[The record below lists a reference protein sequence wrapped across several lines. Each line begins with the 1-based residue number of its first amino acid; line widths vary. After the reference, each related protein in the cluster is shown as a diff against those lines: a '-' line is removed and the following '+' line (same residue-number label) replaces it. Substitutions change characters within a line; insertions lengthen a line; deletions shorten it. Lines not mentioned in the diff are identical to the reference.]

1 MPNRPF
7 APVWW
12 AQGAI
17 KTKAPCL
24 LFRSGAFLWDSG
36 EMDLSAWTADELL
49 GRESLGKL
57 LQTVTKLQHHPD
69 LLQPRTR
76 S

>member
-1 MPNRPF
+1 M
-7 APVWW
+7 
-12 AQGAI
+12 
-17 KTKAPCL
+17 KAPCL
-24 LFRSGAFLWDSG
+24 LFRSGAFLWVSG
-36 EMDLSAWTADELL
+36 EMDLSAWTAGELL

-76 S
+76 SCPLEIPKVDTRRFSE